1 MAGYLSIHKC
11 SESLLLKWTPN
22 PMMSGESG
30 TEKSQY
36 WNRVL
41 TVDMSDIVFL
51 HCHQSGK
58 ILLEISQILG
68 YWLLLNH
75 RIILCSK
82 YSLHCLMG
90 QGDVTVNKT
99 VTSMTYPA
107 RP

>member
-58 ILLEISQILG
+58 ILLEISQILD
-68 YWLLLNH
+68 N
-75 RIILCSK
+75 
-82 YSLHCLMG
+82 
-90 QGDVTVNKT
+90 
-99 VTSMTYPA
+99 
-107 RP
+107 